1 MCIAAGKPWKCLA
14 QSQGDTDSKS
24 EWGAG
29 KVWMLILG
37 VVDSSFGLL
46 METKLKFIKNLVYL

>member
-1 MCIAAGKPWKCLA
+1 MCIAAGKPWKCLG
-14 QSQGDTDSKS
+14 QSQRYTDSKS
-24 EWGAG
+24 ERGAG

-46 METKLKFIKNLVYL
+46 METKLKFIKNKNGS